1 MTIDISKLEED
12 TAPVPKE
19 VVEGANAYSEDLPRD
34 KNPYLTDTEA
44 HKDWDWGWQE
54 SENHDEY
61 INSEMSNHKIHKEE
75 IRMRE
80 PSKKAVEAALGTI
93 APNDILYGDMS
104 KPISEEEMRLALL
117 AAYEVDDTK
126 SKTQPDTS
134 PTGYR
139 HQYD

>member
-1 MTIDISKLEED
+1 
-12 TAPVPKE
+12 
-19 VVEGANAYSEDLPRD
+19 
-34 KNPYLTDTEA
+34 
-44 HKDWDWGWQE
+44 
-54 SENHDEY
+54 
-61 INSEMSNHKIHKEE
+61 
-75 IRMRE
+75 MRE
-80 PSKKAVEAALGTI
+80 PSKEAVEAALGTI